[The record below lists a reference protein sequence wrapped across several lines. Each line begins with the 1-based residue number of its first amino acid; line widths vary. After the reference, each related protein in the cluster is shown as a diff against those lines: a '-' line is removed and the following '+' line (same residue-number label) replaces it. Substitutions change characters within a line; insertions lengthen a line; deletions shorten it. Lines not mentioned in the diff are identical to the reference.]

1 MSVIEKYAGGRQPVQ
16 VWSLALWVTV
26 EATDP
31 VVQIIHR
38 NEENVGFCPA
48 KDREA
53 NEAQAKKG
61 QD

>member
-1 MSVIEKYAGGRQPVQ
+1 MSVIEKYAGGRQPVK
-16 VWSLALWVTV
+16 VWSPGLWVTV

-31 VVQIIHR
+31 VVQIVDC
-38 NEENVGFCPA
+38 NEENVGPCPA